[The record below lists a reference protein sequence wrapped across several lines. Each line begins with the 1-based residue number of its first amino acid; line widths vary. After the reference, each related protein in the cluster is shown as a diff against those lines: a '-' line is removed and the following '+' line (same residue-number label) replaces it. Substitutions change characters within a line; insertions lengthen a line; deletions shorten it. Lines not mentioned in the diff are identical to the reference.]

1 LKSVGAGTSEN
12 NPVFMKQD
20 DEPVVIV
27 ATSEKPQ
34 EKNRSKE
41 GESDNDIPTTVA
53 NLSPETLSFDERI
66 ERIKRS
72 AAAFKKKSEPTVND
86 PNIDTP
92 EPSIAMEA
100 PSNEQVTPV
109 AAPENGPKTPAA
121 KEAIAAEENVQPGT
135 SPRKAPVFVSL
146 TELDKK
152 FSGGLETG
160 DKPAEREDILSDTN
174 RSSFE
179 NRSPEHLDKL
189 DAALLNEPTLFRQNG
204 NLQNDQQDT
213 ERNRV
218 EQSQSHPVG
227 RNSDVNRYDEP
238 AIGLPSERVVS
249 GTTGNVGTGETLSF
263 DERIE
268 KIKQAAVTPKNKTVS
283 SKAGAYPV
291 AGNPTLLE
299 LAKKKPAGEPAEQSG
314 ISNRPVVR
322 NKPVLNKRKLV
333 VGVSSLL
340 LLAAIWFALPYFK
353 KESSGVTKNA
363 QSPVSNVE
371 QGSIAASDAAV
382 ADEGELIKDL
392 PVSEVEKTEVD
403 KTVIK
408 EKPTADSDTE
418 RLVVTPAPPVATS
431 GDGLLSVQSENDE
444 SNRQVAESTVVL
456 NKPAAKAVV
465 TENKAPD
472 VTEKIFLKPEFSNN
486 ENAPGIFNVSVSLQ
500 NKSDKVLKTVAVNLF
515 FNDNAG
521 RVLNKQTL
529 YFTEVKPGETAS
541 RAASQHKL
549 ATKASCELGLVSSE
563 GVLYYAN

>member
-1 LKSVGAGTSEN
+1 
-12 NPVFMKQD
+12 
-20 DEPVVIV
+20 
-27 ATSEKPQ
+27 
-34 EKNRSKE
+34 
-41 GESDNDIPTTVA
+41 
-53 NLSPETLSFDERI
+53 
-66 ERIKRS
+66 
-72 AAAFKKKSEPTVND
+72 
-86 PNIDTP
+86 
-92 EPSIAMEA
+92 MEA

-109 AAPENGPKTPAA
+109 AAPENAPKTPAA
-121 KEAIAAEENVQPGT
+121 KEAIAPEANVQPGT
-135 SPRKAPVFVSL
+135 SARKAPVFVSL

-160 DKPAEREDILSDTN
+160 DKPAEGEDILSDTN

-204 NLQNDQQDT
+204 HLQNDQQDT
-213 ERNRV
+213 QRNRV
-218 EQSQSHPVG
+218 EQSHTHPVG
-227 RNSDVNRYDEP
+227 RNSPDVNRYDDP
-238 AIGLPSERVVS
+238 AIGLPSEHVVS

-299 LAKKKPAGEPAEQSG
+299 LAKKKPAGKPAEQSVIG
-314 ISNRPVVR
+314 NRPVVR

-340 LLAAIWFALPYFK
+340 LLAAIWFTLPYLK
-353 KESSGVTKNA
+353 KESSGATKNA
-363 QSPVSNVE
+363 QSSVSNVE

-444 SNRQVAESTVVL
+444 LNRQVAESTVVL

-472 VTEKIFLKPEFSNN
+472 VTEQIFLKPEFSNN